1 MLEMLLAGD
10 MKKNEEGLI
19 LLVTMVNNCIIWQA
33 IKIALDLIR
42 GMSII
47 AIYGRL
53 LRMMEIS
60 LEAY

>member
-47 AIYGRL
+47 AL
-53 LRMMEIS
+53 KTLVNNS
-60 LEAY
+60 L